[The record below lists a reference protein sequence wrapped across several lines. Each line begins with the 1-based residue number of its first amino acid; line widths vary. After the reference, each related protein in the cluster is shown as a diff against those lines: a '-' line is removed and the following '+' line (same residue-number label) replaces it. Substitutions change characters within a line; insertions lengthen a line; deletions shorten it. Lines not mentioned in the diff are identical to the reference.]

1 MSDRRAIVLHDH
13 VPDTARPD
21 ERDALVQAAEVGA
34 ALESLG
40 YKAGP
45 MSVGLDLTELKA
57 LRSGAPA
64 LVFNLVE
71 SLEGEGRFIHFA
83 PAVLE
88 SLGTPF
94 TGASSTAML
103 LTSNKLL
110 AKRAMA
116 AAGIPTAPWIE
127 GPDKA
132 FGKIGS
138 SARCIVKSVW
148 EHASIGI
155 DASSIV
161 PAGEI
166 KPVMEDRR
174 SRFGGIWFAE
184 RFIPGREFNISVL
197 DGPDGPQVL
206 PLAEIVFQGYGAD
219 EPLIVDYAAK
229 WNPDSPKFHGTP
241 RRFDTL
247 DSASSLAREIR
258 ELTLACWQTFEL
270 SGYARVDFRV
280 DEKGRPIVLEVNANP
295 CLSSDAGFMAAAAEA
310 GLEPIAVV
318 KRIADAAL
326 ARRT

>member
-1 MSDRRAIVLHDH
+1 
-13 VPDTARPD
+13 
-21 ERDALVQAAEVGA
+21 
-34 ALESLG
+34 
-40 YKAGP
+40 
-45 MSVGLDLTELKA
+45 MSVGLDLTELTA

-88 SLGTPF
+88 SLGIPF

-116 AAGIPTAPWIE
+116 AAGIRTAPWIE
-127 GPDKA
+127 EPDQTSPRIGP
-132 FGKIGS
+132 S
-138 SARCIVKSVW
+138 TLCIVKSVW

-161 PAGEI
+161 PAAEI
-166 KPVMEDRR
+166 APVMADRR
-174 SRFGGIWFAE
+174 SRFGGTWFAE

-197 DGPDGPQVL
+197 DGPKGPQVL

-229 WNPDSPKFHGTP
+229 WDPESPKFHGTP
-241 RRFDTL
+241 RRFNTL
-247 DSASSLAREIR
+247 DPASPLARQIR
-258 ELTLACWQTFEL
+258 DLTLACWHTFEL
-270 SGYARVDFRV
+270 TGYARVDFRI
-280 DEKGRPIVLEVNANP
+280 DDKGRPWVLEVNANP
-295 CLSSDAGFMAAAAEA
+295 CLSSDAGFVAAAAEA
-310 GLEPIAVV
+310 GLDPTAVV
-318 KRIADAAL
+318 RRIADAAL
-326 ARRT
+326 ARRN

>member
-1 MSDRRAIVLHDH
+1 MSDRCAIVLHDH

-21 ERDALVQAAEVGA
+21 EQDALVQAAEVGA

-40 YKAGP
+40 YEIGP

-88 SLGTPF
+88 SLGIPF

-127 GPDKA
+127 GPDKT
-132 FGKIGS
+132 FGRIGKS
-138 SARCIVKSVW
+138 VLCIVKSVW

-161 PAGEI
+161 PADEI
-166 KPVMEDRR
+166 GPVMANRQ
-174 SRFGGIWFAE
+174 SRFGGTWFAE
-184 RFIPGREFNISVL
+184 RFIQGREFNISVL
-197 DGPDGPQVL
+197 DGPDSPQVL
-206 PLAEIVFQGYGAD
+206 PLAEIVFQGYGD
-219 EPLIVDYAAK
+219 GEPLIVDYAAK
-229 WNPDSPKFHGTP
+229 WDPESPKFHGTP

-247 DSASSLAREIR
+247 DPASPLARQIGD
-258 ELTLACWQTFEL
+258 LTLACWHTFEL
-270 SGYARVDFRV
+270 TGYARVDFRI
-280 DEKGRPIVLEVNANP
+280 DDKGRPWVLEVNANP
-295 CLSSDAGFMAAAAEA
+295 CLSSDAGFMAAAAEV
-310 GLEPIAVV
+310 GLDPTAVV
-318 KRIADAAL
+318 RRIADAAL
-326 ARRT
+326 ARRN

>member
-1 MSDRRAIVLHDH
+1 VSDRLAIVLHDH

-21 ERDALVQAAEVGA
+21 EQDALVQAAEVGA

-40 YKAGP
+40 FKAGP
-45 MSVGLDLTELKA
+45 MSVGLDLTGLKA
-57 LRSGAPA
+57 LRNGAPA

-71 SLEGEGRFIHFA
+71 SLEGEGRYIHFA

-88 SLGTPF
+88 SLGIPF

-103 LTSNKLL
+103 LSSNKLL

-116 AAGIPTAPWIE
+116 AAGIPTSPWIE
-127 GPDKA
+127 ESGQS
-132 FGKIGS
+132 FGKINAS
-138 SARCIVKSVW
+138 TRCIVKSVW

-161 PAGEI
+161 PAADIGPI
-166 KPVMEDRR
+166 MEDRR
-174 SRFGGIWFAE
+174 SRFGGTWFAE
-184 RFIPGREFNISVL
+184 RFVQGREFNISVL

-229 WNPDSPKFHGTP
+229 WDPESPKFHGTP

-247 DSASSLAREIR
+247 DPASPLAEEIR
-258 ELTLACWQTFEL
+258 ELTLACWYAFDL

-295 CLSSDAGFMAAAAEA
+295 CLSSDAGFMAAAREA
-310 GLEPIAVV
+310 GLDATGVI
-318 KRIADAAL
+318 KRIADAAS

>member
-1 MSDRRAIVLHDH
+1 MSDRLAIVLHDH

-34 ALESLG
+34 ALGSLG
-40 YKAGP
+40 YQASP

-88 SLGTPF
+88 SLGIPF

-127 GPDKA
+127 GPDKT
-132 FGKIGS
+132 FGRIGKS
-138 SARCIVKSVW
+138 VLCIVKSVW

-161 PAGEI
+161 PAEDI
-166 KPVMEDRR
+166 EPVMEDRR
-174 SRFGGIWFAE
+174 SRFGGTWFAE
-184 RFIPGREFNISVL
+184 RFIQGREFNISVL
-197 DGPDGPQVL
+197 DGPGGPQVL
-206 PLAEIVFQGYGAD
+206 PLAEIVFQGYSAE
-219 EPLIVDYAAK
+219 EPQIVDYAAK
-229 WNPDSPKFHGTP
+229 WDPESPKFHGTP

-247 DSASSLAREIR
+247 DPASPLAQEIR
-258 ELTLACWQTFEL
+258 ELTLACWHSFEL